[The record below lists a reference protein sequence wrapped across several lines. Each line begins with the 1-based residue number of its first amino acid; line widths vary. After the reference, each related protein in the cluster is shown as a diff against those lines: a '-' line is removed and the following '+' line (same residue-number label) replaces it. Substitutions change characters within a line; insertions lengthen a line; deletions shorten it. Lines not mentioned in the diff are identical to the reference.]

1 MPANAANPVA
11 PAPASRSV
19 REFVAVFAR
28 HNLPYGELDCLGP
41 MLRELHLNKHLAMHF
56 WAAVASLTDKQAAN
70 PQSVAASIVEASTG
84 RTPSEVR
91 AAGPAYSTLV
101 DRLERLLAGQD
112 IAPEE
117 LPGLRSAAAPQRAD
131 TTEPVSHDGNEDV
144 LPIRRP
150 QETNRSRRNR
160 QRASGESVFAPGS
173 AAGES
178 RRLVILPEPHR
189 PALESTVEAAVPLRR
204 SSAAPLSGYAET
216 APRGRGLAIG
226 FLAILV
232 ILGAGAMVAVRHGGG
247 GTMDRLGSSVRA
259 GYDSAVS
266 AWKGQPVVAPAMIV
280 NGPLAQT
287 ATPPPATAST
297 AAVTAPA
304 IVPAVSSRPQ
314 SQSAPTAPASAA
326 KRRSDPEALTP
337 AQKMAIAAAYNEQR
351 DSAEGSGPAE
361 ASAIPVSEAAMN
373 AQLLVSRVPVIP
385 DWLRETGATGVVRL
399 QANINREGTVSHLR
413 VLDGPTD
420 LRRPA
425 VEAVSAWRY
434 RPYMIN
440 GNPVDVSTTITVD
453 FSSLK

>member
-1 MPANAANPVA
+1 MPANANSVA
-11 PAPASRSV
+11 TAPASRSV

-28 HNLPYGELDCLGP
+28 HNVPYGELDCLP
-41 MLRELHLNKHLAMHF
+41 TLLRELHLNKHLAMHF

-91 AAGPAYSTLV
+91 DSGPGYAALL

-117 LPGLRSAAAPQRAD
+117 LPGLRPAAAPHRAD
-131 TTEPVSHDGNEDV
+131 TADSASHDGNEDI

-150 QETNRSRRNR
+150 QERNRSRRIR
-160 QRASGESVFAPGS
+160 QKPADESVFAPNS
-173 AAGES
+173 AAAES

-189 PALESTVEAAVPLRR
+189 PAPESTLKGLTPLRR
-204 SSAAPLSGYAET
+204 SSTAPLSSYAET

-232 ILGAGAMVAVRHGGG
+232 ILGAGTVVAVRHGAG

-266 AWKGQPVVAPAMIV
+266 AWKGQPVVASAPIV
-280 NGPLAQT
+280 NGPLAQA
-287 ATPPPATAST
+287 ATPPVTTAS
-297 AAVTAPA
+297 AAVIPSAP
-304 IVPAVSSRPQ
+304 VPAVNSRPANSPAPQ
-314 SQSAPTAPASAA
+314 APVVKPRSA
-326 KRRSDPEALTP
+326 PEALTP
-337 AQKMAIAAAYNEQR
+337 EQKMAIAAAYNQQR
-351 DSAEGSGPAE
+351 DSAEDSAAAD
-361 ASAIPVSEAAMN
+361 ASAVRVSEAAMN
-373 AQLLVSRVPVIP
+373 AQLLVSRVPVMP
-385 DWLRETGATGVVRL
+385 ERLRETGATGVVRL

-434 RPYMIN
+434 RPYIVD
-440 GNPVDVSTTITVD
+440 GKPVDVSTTITVD

>member
-19 REFVAVFAR
+19 REFIAVFAR
-28 HNLPYGELDCLGP
+28 HNVPYGELDCLP
-41 MLRELHLNKHLAMHF
+41 TLLRELHLNKHLAMHF

-84 RTPSEVR
+84 RTPSAVR
-91 AAGPAYSTLV
+91 DAGAGYATLV

-117 LPGLRSAAAPQRAD
+117 LPGIRSAAAPHIAD
-131 TTEPVSHDGNEDV
+131 TPGVAPHDENEDM

-150 QETNRSRRNR
+150 RETNRSGRMRHRPAAAN
-160 QRASGESVFAPGS
+160 S
-173 AAGES
+173 AAAES

-189 PALESTVEAAVPLRR
+189 PAPDSIPLRR
-204 SSAAPLSGYAET
+204 SSAAPLSSYAET
-216 APRGRGLAIG
+216 APRGRAAAIG
-226 FLAILV
+226 VIAITLILAG
-232 ILGAGAMVAVRHGGG
+232 GAYIAVRNGAG
-247 GTMDRLGSSVRA
+247 GTMGRLGSSLRA
-259 GYDSAVS
+259 GYGSAVS
-266 AWKGQPVVAPAMIV
+266 AWKGQPVVAPATIV

-297 AAVTAPA
+297 AAVIPSAPVPA
-304 IVPAVSSRPQ
+304 ISSPPQ
-314 SQSAPTAPASAA
+314 SQRALTPPPAVD
-326 KRRSDPEALTP
+326 KPRSTPEALTP

-351 DSAEGSGPAE
+351 DSAEDSAPAE
-361 ASAIPVSEAAMN
+361 ASAVPVSEAVMN
-373 AQLLVSRVPVIP
+373 AQLLVSRVPVMP
-385 DWLRETGATGVVRL
+385 ERLRETGATGVVRL

-434 RPYMIN
+434 RPYIVA
-440 GNPVDVSTTITVD
+440 GTPVDVSTTITVD